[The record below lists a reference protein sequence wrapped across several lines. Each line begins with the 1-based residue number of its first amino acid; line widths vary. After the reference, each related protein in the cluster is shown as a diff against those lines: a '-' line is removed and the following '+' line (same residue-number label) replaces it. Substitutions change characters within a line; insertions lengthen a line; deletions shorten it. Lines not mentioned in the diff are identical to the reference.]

1 MTFFSIV
8 IPLYNKANYIE
19 STIKSVLNQTFTD
32 YEIIIIN
39 DGSTDDSIAK
49 VLEFNDNRIQLYNQ
63 KNQGAAV
70 ARNLGIEK
78 AKYEFIAFLDAD
90 DLWMPNHLEKLKT
103 LIQNF
108 ANVGIYASRY
118 ELVFKNGKNYI
129 PKFKGISADFE
140 GIVSDYFK
148 TSSPYPIATSSS
160 IVIPKKIFEKIGYF
174 KPAISSGQDVDMWI
188 RIASKY
194 RVAVSN
200 KVTASYLHYIEN
212 SLSKTPILD
221 KQLKDFIDYKQLEES
236 NPSLKK
242 YLDIYR
248 IEYALQYKIAGERKK
263 SKELIK
269 DILKENISF
278 KTKAIYLLPRHILI
292 FLLKTKQ
299 LLRKKGFNF
308 SIYQ

>member
-1 MTFFSIV
+1 MPFFSIV

-19 STIKSVLNQTFTD
+19 STLNSVLNQTFTD

-39 DGSTDDSIAK
+39 DGSTDNGEIK
-49 VLEFNDNRIQLYNQ
+49 VLGFNDSRIHLYNQ
-63 KNQGAAV
+63 KNQGASV

-78 AKYEFIAFLDAD
+78 ANSDYIAFLDAD
-90 DLWMPNHLEKLKT
+90 DLWMANHLETLKT

-108 ANVGIYASRY
+108 SNAGIFASRY
-118 ELVFKNGKNYI
+118 ELVFNNGKNYI
-129 PKFKGISADFE
+129 PKFNGIATDFE
-140 GIVSDYFK
+140 GIVSDYFEASL
-148 TSSPYPIATSSS
+148 TYPISTSSS
-160 IVIPKKIFEKIGYF
+160 IVIPKYVFKETGYF

-194 RVAVSN
+194 PVAISN

-221 KQLKDFIDYKQLEES
+221 KKLKDFNDYKQLEES

-242 YLDIYR
+242 YLDHYR
-248 IEYALQYKIAGERKK
+248 IEYALQYKIAGENKK
-263 SKELIK
+263 SKELFK
-269 DILKENISF
+269 NILKENISF
-278 KTKAIYLLPRHILI
+278 KIKAIYSLPRFILI
-292 FLLKTKQ
+292 FLLKIKK
-299 LLRKKGFNF
+299 LLRRNGFNF

>member
-1 MTFFSIV
+1 MAFFSIV

-19 STIKSVLNQTFTD
+19 STLNSVLNQTFTD

-39 DGSTDDSIAK
+39 DGSTDNSEIK
-49 VLEFNDNRIQLYNQ
+49 VLGFNDSRIQLYNQ
-63 KNQGAAV
+63 KNQGASV

-78 AKYEFIAFLDAD
+78 ANCNYIAFLDAD
-90 DLWMPNHLEKLKT
+90 DLWMANHLETLKT

-108 ANVGIYASRY
+108 PNAGIYASRY
-118 ELVFKNGKNYI
+118 NLVFNNGKNYI
-129 PKFKGISADFE
+129 PKFNGISTNFE
-140 GIVSDYFK
+140 GIVSDYFE
-148 TSSPYPIATSSS
+148 SSLTYPISTSSS
-160 IVIPKKIFEKIGYF
+160 IVIPKYVFKETGCF

-194 RVAVSN
+194 LVAISN

-221 KQLKDFIDYKQLEES
+221 KKLKDFNDYKPLEEN

-248 IEYALQYKIAGERKK
+248 IEYALQYKIAGENKK
-263 SKELIK
+263 SKELFKNIS
-269 DILKENISF
+269 KENISF
-278 KTKAIYLLPRHILI
+278 KTKIIYSLPRFMLI
-292 FLLKTKQ
+292 FLLKTKK
-299 LLRKKGFNF
+299 LLRRYGFNF